1 MAGNEP
7 SRVTDEDESSFV
19 FEVFGPRLGT
29 PSFEREQLREFLR
42 RVQRDVQ
49 AHPDDYRG
57 LGGHLVWL
65 TENYAR
71 TMGTRAEF
79 ERRLTAEV
87 EGGDQRAAAAALL
100 RRIWRAQLQAWGQV

>member
-42 RVQRDVQ
+42 RVQQDVQ
-49 AHPDDYRG
+49 AYPEDYRG
-57 LGGHLVWL
+57 MGSHLEWL

-71 TMGTRAEF
+71 TSGTRAEF
-79 ERRLTAEV
+79 ERRLNAEV
-87 EGGDQRAAAAALL
+87 EGGGQRAAAASLL
-100 RRIWRAQLQAWGQV
+100 RHIWRAQLQAWGEG